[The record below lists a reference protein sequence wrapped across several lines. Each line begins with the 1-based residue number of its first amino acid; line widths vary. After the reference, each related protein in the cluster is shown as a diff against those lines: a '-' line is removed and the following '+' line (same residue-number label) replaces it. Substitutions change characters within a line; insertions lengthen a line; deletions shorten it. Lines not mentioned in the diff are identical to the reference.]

1 MASQVKFIPF
11 RLSVLFLGAVCL
23 FNTTRVRAQE
33 AAVAP
38 PSADAKATSDAEFIA
53 AADEVLGK
61 MSEITGLKI
70 RTPLKKSLRSREEIR
85 AYVIKQMNEEKT
97 LAERYAGARSAE
109 AFGLIPKGF
118 DLDAF
123 MVNVLTEQVEGLYD
137 PKAREF
143 YIADWSPLA
152 DQRMVMAHELTHA
165 LEDQHF
171 KIETWLKAARP
182 NEDAELARD
191 AVLEGSA
198 MAAMIDYLMLGTGR
212 SLKDVPDF
220 DPGMLIGDLGSTPT
234 LQKAPP
240 FLKDA
245 LMFPYLGGLTFS
257 AAVMRNTGWSTLP
270 ALFEKPP
277 VSTQQILH
285 PALYRSGKTPA
296 TVALPRLEKL
306 LGNNWSKLDEN
317 IMGEFGWK
325 QFLDNDRAKTL
336 AAAWDGDRYVLFEQ
350 KQTKKLILVTRL
362 HLDSEEHAARFF
374 GQYSEAFEKKYSKRT
389 NLLRRPNFF
398 SFDTPDG
405 GVFLDCLGD
414 ECLTLEGTTRN
425 IFDAFTKALNWPLAP
440 QPLEKLGSVPAKT
453 AMASAPGENIVAASG
468 VGLSSQLPTEQYV
481 LTLHA
486 ERQEASNRLFASNL
500 PESSA
505 GLQDTQR
512 STPQALSLCAA
523 PPACGFGG
531 DHTLH
536 LRDSVLLSNRR
547 YIETECHPEPVR
559 ADGQGSGCYRTS
571 PGALPWNPLGLPR
584 HHGCE
589 EREGGPR

>member
-1 MASQVKFIPF
+1 MASHLRHFCFGLRVLV
-11 RLSVLFLGAVCL
+11 LSFAFFLGGIAVH
-23 FNTTRVRAQE
+23 AQE
-33 AAVAP
+33 ASVGP
-38 PSADAKATSDAEFIA
+38 PSADSKAATSADFIA
-53 AADEVLGK
+53 DADEVLGQ
-61 MSEITGLKI
+61 MSQITGLKLVS
-70 RTPLKKSLRSREEIR
+70 PLNKSLRSREEIR
-85 AYVIKQMNEEKT
+85 AYVIKQMNEEKNP
-97 LAERYAGARSAE
+97 AERYADQRSAE
-109 AFGLIPKGF
+109 AFGLLPKGF
-118 DLDAF
+118 DLDSF
-123 MVNVLTEQVEGLYD
+123 MVNVLTEQIEGLYD
-137 PKAREF
+137 PKTREF

-171 KIETWLKAARP
+171 QIETWLKAARP

-325 QFLDNDRAKTL
+325 EVLKQFLDNDRAKTL
-336 AAAWDGDRYVLFEQ
+336 AAAWDGDRYIVFEQ

-362 HLDSEEHAARFF
+362 HLDSEEHAVRFF
-374 GQYSEAFEKKYSKRT
+374 GQYSEALEKKYSERT

-398 SFDTPDG
+398 SFDTPEG

-414 ECLTLEGTTRN
+414 ECVTVEGTTRN
-425 IFDAFTKALNWPLAP
+425 IFDGFTTALNWPLAP

-453 AMASAPGENIVAASG
+453 AAIFSPAAR
-468 VGLSSQLPTEQYV
+468 PA
-481 LTLHA
+481 A
-486 ERQEASNRLFASNL
+486 ETF
-500 PESSA
+500 
-505 GLQDTQR
+505 
-512 STPQALSLCAA
+512 
-523 PPACGFGG
+523 
-531 DHTLH
+531 
-536 LRDSVLLSNRR
+536 
-547 YIETECHPEPVR
+547 
-559 ADGQGSGCYRTS
+559 
-571 PGALPWNPLGLPR
+571 
-584 HHGCE
+584 
-589 EREGGPR
+589 